1 MESKNIILA
10 QTIAEFKFIKE
21 RVNENIY
28 CLPLNLDLIVYC
40 ELNQIP
46 YLNPADYLDNS
57 VHKEGLID
65 SDNFLKT
72 INLKKIK
79 ENIVKSRYKNLSRNY
94 LRPKIN

>member
-57 VHKEGLID
+57 VHKLM
-65 SDNFLKT
+65 N
-72 INLKKIK
+72 
-79 ENIVKSRYKNLSRNY
+79 
-94 LRPKIN
+94 